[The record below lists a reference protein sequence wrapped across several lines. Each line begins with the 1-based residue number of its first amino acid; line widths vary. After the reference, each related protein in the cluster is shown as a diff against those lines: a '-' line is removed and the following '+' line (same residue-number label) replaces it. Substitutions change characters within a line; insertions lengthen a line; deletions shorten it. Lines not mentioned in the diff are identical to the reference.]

1 MGRKI
6 IYIVSGLIVL
16 LLLVAVLL
24 PFVIDAN
31 KFKPQAESA
40 AESALGRK
48 VAIGNIRLALFSG
61 GVAVED
67 IGISEDPKFGSG
79 SFLTAKSV
87 AVGVELMPLI
97 FSRQLHVTGVTIDQP
112 EVTLLRSASGE
123 WNFSTLGAKGAAST
137 AAPSSSSDSAA
148 NVSVQKIEIR
158 NGKLTVGQSGSNAK
172 RHEYDQMNL
181 TASDLSYTSQFPFQF
196 SATTP
201 GNGSIKLTGKA
212 GPLNQTDAAQTPL
225 ETNLEIHNLD
235 LTLTGFMDPSTGIAG
250 VLDFAGTLSSD
261 GQQVN
266 SKGKIT
272 ASKLKLVPGG
282 SPAGEPV
289 QVDYDTDYRLKPQT
303 GSLKQGNVHIGKAV
317 AHLTGTF
324 NNSGEMAS
332 VAMKLI
338 GTDMPASDL
347 ESVLP
352 AVGVTLPSGASL
364 KEGTMNADLTIT
376 GPVDKLVTTGPIKL
390 SNGKL
395 AGFDLGAKMGALSSF
410 AGIPKGSDT
419 VIETFSSNV
428 RVAPEGIRADTL
440 NLVVPAIGSM
450 TGNGTVAAN
459 QALNFQMVAHLSAS
473 KSPVGQIAGLTS
485 AVGGQKSSGGG
496 IPFKIQ
502 GTTSKPE
509 FIPDVGAMAGSF
521 AKGAVGSV
529 PASGQEIEKQ
539 LSGLF
544 GKKKP

>member
-521 AKGAVGSV
+521 AKGAVGSL

-539 LSGLF
+539 LGGLF
-544 GKKKP
+544 SKKKP